1 MAIDNLRGVE
11 ALFRVVDVIRDEFL
25 SNVFCNTCTVGT
37 LTEID
42 LAKMTIFP
50 MAHITVESVTHNE
63 NSLSFLMTVFNLDI
77 VNVSKELPSNSIAQP
92 YIAGYGNDNLM
103 FVLTNQLYV
112 INRAVARMKSS
123 TIYSNGWQLEGNP
136 ISEVVN
142 KEMENMIAGY
152 QTTFTLT
159 VPNDINKC

>member
-1 MAIDNLRGVE
+1 MAVDKLKGVE
-11 ALFRVVDVIRDEFL
+11 ALYRVINVIRDEFL
-25 SNVFCNTCTVGT
+25 SNAFCNTVTIGT

-63 NSLSFLMTVFNLDI
+63 NSLAFQMTVFNLDI
-77 VNVSKELPSNSIAQP
+77 VNVSKELPSNNIQQP
-92 YIAGYGNDNLM
+92 KSSGYGNDNLIY
-103 FVLTNQLYV
+103 VLTNQLYV

-123 TIYSNGWQLEGNP
+123 TIYLTGWELEGNP
-136 ISEVVN
+136 ISDVVN